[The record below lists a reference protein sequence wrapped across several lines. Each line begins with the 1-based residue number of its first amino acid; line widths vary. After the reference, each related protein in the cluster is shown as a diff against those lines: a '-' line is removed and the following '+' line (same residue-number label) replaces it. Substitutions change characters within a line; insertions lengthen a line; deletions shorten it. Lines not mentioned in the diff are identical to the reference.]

1 MLFAFLAS
9 LLSAGE
15 DIINKIIL
23 GKMKLAVQ
31 EYLPIAFAF
40 ITVISL
46 FLAPIDF
53 RFDSTVLSLPH
64 LLIFVLLL
72 ASSTIWNILLAKSMK
87 TEPLHEYEAIIL
99 TVPLAT
105 VIMAMIFLPGERNT
119 SAIIAGIVSTLAL
132 LIFKFKKH
140 HLNFSK
146 TASRTALAVV
156 FIAVEAICIKT
167 LLVDLSPA
175 LLYFFRVFFLTII
188 FHIIF
193 KPNYDILKIKPVRM
207 GLLAASLIGATLM
220 VLKYSA
226 FAEIGVVH
234 STIILLLAPL
244 LTYLG
249 SYFYFKERRNFVPD
263 LACAGVTIACII
275 YATLAR

>member
-9 LLSAGE
+9 FLSAGE

-23 GKMKLAVQ
+23 GKMKVALE

-46 FLAPIDF
+46 FLVPINF
-53 RFDSTVLSLPH
+53 RFDSNALSIPH
-64 LLIFVLLL
+64 LLVFALLL
-72 ASSTIWNILLAKSMK
+72 ISSTIWNTLLAKSMK

-105 VIMAMIFLPGERNT
+105 VIMAMVFLPGERNIN
-119 SAIIAGIVSTLAL
+119 AIIAGIVSTLAL
-132 LIFKFKKH
+132 LIFKFKRH
-140 HLNFSK
+140 HLNFTKS
-146 TASRTALAVV
+146 ASRTALAVI
-156 FIAVEAICIKT
+156 FIAIEAICIKT
-167 LLVDLSPA
+167 LLADLSPA
-175 LLYFFRVFFLTII
+175 LLYFARVFFLTII
-188 FHIIF
+188 FHIIY
-193 KPNYDILKIKPVRM
+193 KPNYSILQIKPIRM
-207 GLLAASLIGATLM
+207 GLMAASLIGATLM
-220 VLKYSA
+220 ILKYTA

-275 YATLAR
+275 YATLAK